1 MRFNFYWFAWGIGM
15 AVPFLI
21 KYANYMLQE
30 TGVIVAKVPMTSI
43 VIKDQRWGVPVAT
56 ARFLF
61 GDPKVATT
69 TFISFTL
76 ELVFGAWYIDG
87 LPLPYMAD
95 MVLPQ
100 HWVVALFLAAMMEV
114 IAPIIVRGIV
124 SWTVDKVNKFRGVQI
139 AQKPTTEE

>member
-1 MRFNFYWFAWGIGM
+1 MEAGRGKLQASSEKGFLAEDRGCGRKGWIGLWDGSNREEGDAMNFNFYWFAWCLGM

-30 TGVIVAKVPMTSI
+30 TGVIQAKVPLTNI
-43 VIKDQRWGVPVAT
+43 VVTGQRWGVPVAT
-56 ARFLF
+56 LRFLF

-87 LPLPYMAD
+87 LPLPY
-95 MVLPQ
+95 
-100 HWVVALFLAAMMEV
+100 
-114 IAPIIVRGIV
+114 
-124 SWTVDKVNKFRGVQI
+124 
-139 AQKPTTEE
+139 